1 MAKIYNGTAWIDN
14 EKIAVDKKLDISY
27 LPVAN
32 GTHFNGNLGAAS
44 TSLIQTRCRQTRKL
58 LRIIASGA
66 DKLQVEWANKYT
78 TTVVQASD
86 ASCELNGPNSV
97 TARMAIEYPAG
108 TPRIIS
114 GSTTYSAGTAYAVG
128 DQIVSSGIKYVCIQ
142 AGTGQTPASSPLYW
156 RVVNTYVVR
165 WTGDT
170 DSNGT
175 IAFAPGDYKQS
186 LPVQLLEKTYES
198 DKIAVLGAFDS
209 GGSSNYIPYA
219 GANGASN
226 HGQFVDWVVD
236 AAGGLP
242 AVGSALPDTGV
253 TNQTNANTTSANA
266 GDNLNWM
273 KIPYATAI
281 TGNIPESTCVAIF
294 GDSIAQ
300 GYGGDMRDGEPCGV
314 FPRALDGVSWWRIAQ
329 GGNKAQC
336 YTKSNAPWQYSVVSR
351 CSAIVCNMGL
361 NDIMGGATAAQLKTY
376 LTRLWD
382 ALAAQGKPLYTGML
396 TPISASSDS
405 WATTTNQSRYIN
417 GGAIATTQFATTA
430 DYATTVYGQTA
441 LWLSQDGASVTIDGT
456 AYKAGQVNH
465 PLKGIF
471 SWRNIMADL
480 STSWRWGAG
489 LTSDG
494 AHPNA
499 LCVSYEVTL
508 LQPQL
513 EPLVLG
519 RRQPPPPVPGTGA
532 SGEVQPIVAAMPRD
546 LVSTLNTAAAGSVMT
561 VLGTSPG
568 KWISQARAWVGTT
581 LSGGNTLAWT
591 LLAGQDVAF
600 MKVLGSGPVNTTAN
614 SIATLTLPSL
624 AWIPAG
630 QLLVLVVGASGANTM
645 QVGGH
650 SVLANGSALLKS
662 GSVMPMAGT
671 SADNAVLTGNIN
683 MFTKWTT
690 TGLFRAWGE
699 AV

>member
-1 MAKIYNGTAWIDN
+1 MTKIYTGSAWVDN
-14 EKIAVDKKLDISY
+14 DKLEIDKKAAISY

-32 GTHFNGNLGAAS
+32 GTHFNGNLGNAS
-44 TSLIQTRCRQTRKL
+44 TSLIQTRCRQSRKL
-58 LRIIASGA
+58 LRVISSGA

-78 TTVVQASD
+78 TTVVQSND

-97 TARMAIEYPAG
+97 TVRMAIEYPAG

-142 AGTGQTPASSPLYW
+142 AGTGQTPASSPLFW
-156 RVVNTYVVR
+156 RVVNTYIVR

-170 DSNGT
+170 DSSGT
-175 IAFAPGDYKQS
+175 VVFAPGDYKQS
-186 LPVQLLEKTYES
+186 LPVSLLEKTTAG
-198 DKIAVLGAFDS
+198 DKIAILGAFDS
-209 GGSSNYIPYA
+209 GNTSNYIPYA
-219 GANGASN
+219 GSNGAAN

-236 AAGGLP
+236 SAGGMP

-253 TNQTNANTTSANA
+253 TNQTNGNTTASNA
-266 GDNLNWM
+266 SDNLTWM

-281 TGNIPESTCVAIF
+281 TGNIPTTQCVAIF

-314 FPRALDGVSWWRIAQ
+314 FPRALDGVPWWRVAQ
-329 GGNKAQC
+329 GGNRAQC
-336 YTKSNAPWQYSVVSR
+336 YTKTNAPWQYSVLSR
-351 CSAIVCNMGL
+351 CSAIICNMGL
-361 NDIMGGATAAQLKTY
+361 NDMMGGATFANTKSY
-376 LTRLWD
+376 LTRLWN
-382 ALAAQGKPLYTGML
+382 ALASTGKPLYIGLL
-396 TPISASSDS
+396 TPISASSDA
-405 WATTTNQSRYIN
+405 WATTANQSRYT
-417 GGAIATTQFATTA
+417 GGGSIATTQFPTDA

-441 LWLSQDGASVTIDGT
+441 LWISQDGASIVVDGT
-456 AYKAGQVNH
+456 TYKAGQVNH
-465 PLKGIF
+465 PVEGIL

-480 STSWRWGAG
+480 PTSWKWAPA
-489 LTSDG
+489 LTTDG

-499 LCVSYEVTL
+499 LCVSYEVAL

-513 EPLVLG
+513 GPVVTG
-519 RRQPPPPVPGTGA
+519 RRQPSMPVPGTSA
-532 SGEVQPIVAAMPRD
+532 TGEVQSILTSMPRD
-546 LVSTLNTAAAGSVMT
+546 SVSALNTAATGSVMI

-568 KWISQARAWVGTT
+568 RYISQARMWCGTT
-581 LSGGNTLAWT
+581 LATTNNMAWT
-591 LLAGQDVAF
+591 ILAGQDVAF
-600 MKVLGSGPVNTTAN
+600 MKVLGSGTVNTTAN
-614 SIATLTLPSL
+614 TQVTLSL
-624 AWIPAG
+624 SGLMWVPAG
-630 QLLVLVVGASGANTM
+630 HLIILVVGASGSNTM

-650 SVLANGSALLKS
+650 AVLANGSALLKS
-662 GSVMPMAGT
+662 GSVMPLAGT
-671 SADNAVLTGNIN
+671 SADNAPLSGNIN